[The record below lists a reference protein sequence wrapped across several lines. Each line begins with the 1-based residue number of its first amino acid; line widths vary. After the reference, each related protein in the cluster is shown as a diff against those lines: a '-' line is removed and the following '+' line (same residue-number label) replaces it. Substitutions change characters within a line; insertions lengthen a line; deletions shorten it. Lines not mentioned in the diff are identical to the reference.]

1 MEYNINGEVDRYY
14 NLDEILGLD
23 IPSHIA
29 AEIKEKFNKKVL
41 CDCNGNCKIGKLCGL
56 EVNHKLSMLYY
67 IIEIDGDKI
76 FVPTWKNL
84 TKV

>member
-29 AEIKEKFNKKVL
+29 MEIAK
-41 CDCNGNCKIGKLCGL
+41 
-56 EVNHKLSMLYY
+56 
-67 IIEIDGDKI
+67 
-76 FVPTWKNL
+76 
-84 TKV
+84 